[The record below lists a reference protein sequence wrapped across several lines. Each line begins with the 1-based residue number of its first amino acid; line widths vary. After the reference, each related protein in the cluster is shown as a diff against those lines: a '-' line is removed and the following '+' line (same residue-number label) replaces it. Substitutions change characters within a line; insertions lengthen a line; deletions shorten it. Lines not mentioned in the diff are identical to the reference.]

1 MLGQN
6 FSKMFD
12 VWFEDEN
19 KQKSFVWQT
28 SWGLSTR
35 SIGSMIMIHS
45 DNTGVVLPP
54 RVAQVQVVIIPIL
67 FKNDDGKKIL
77 DKAHELAKA
86 LKAGGIRVQVD
97 DRENHNPG
105 FKFNNWEVK
114 GTPIRIEVGAKDLEK
129 GEVKVAIRHSG
140 EKFQLSQ
147 SDLSDSII
155 ATLNKIHTDMY
166 DKAKQARDSHLKQA
180 SNWKE
185 FMQAL
190 NDKNICLAPWCD
202 TVACE
207 KKIKEQSKEE
217 SIATL

>member
-1 MLGQN
+1 
-6 FSKMFD
+6 MFD

-19 KQKSFVWQT
+19 KQKTYVWQT

-67 FKNDDGKKIL
+67 FKNDDGKKIV
-77 DKAHELAKA
+77 DKAHELAKE
-86 LKAGGIRVQVD
+86 LKASGIRVQVD

-114 GTPIRIEVGAKDLEK
+114 GTPIRIEVGAKDLANN
-129 GEVKVAIRHSG
+129 EVKVAIRHNG

-147 SDLSDSII
+147 VGLS
-155 ATLNKIHTDMY
+155 
-166 DKAKQARDSHLKQA
+166 
-180 SNWKE
+180 
-185 FMQAL
+185 
-190 NDKNICLAPWCD
+190 
-202 TVACE
+202 
-207 KKIKEQSKEE
+207 
-217 SIATL
+217 